1 MDRTTRPD
9 NLTTSLGERFMIRDT
24 INGIFTRHEIG
35 RLCWPIAWQ
44 GTVVAADRTAEESA
58 LSDLAR
64 ECMEA
69 FDEAIGDPDGI
80 PVAVE
85 IVNGRIKHVIFE
97 AEE

>member
-1 MDRTTRPD
+1 
-9 NLTTSLGERFMIRDT
+9 MIRDT

-44 GTVVAADRTAEESA
+44 GTVAAEDRTAEESA

-69 FDEAIGDPDGI
+69 FDEATGAPEGI

-85 IVNGRIKHVIFE
+85 IVDGKIAHVIFE

>member
-1 MDRTTRPD
+1 
-9 NLTTSLGERFMIRDT
+9 MIRDT
-24 INGIFTRHEIG
+24 INGIFTQEEIG

-44 GTVVAADRTAEESA
+44 GTVVAEDRTAEESA
-58 LSDLAR
+58 LSDLAGQCR
-64 ECMEA
+64 EA
-69 FDEAIGDPDGI
+69 FDEASRAAGGI